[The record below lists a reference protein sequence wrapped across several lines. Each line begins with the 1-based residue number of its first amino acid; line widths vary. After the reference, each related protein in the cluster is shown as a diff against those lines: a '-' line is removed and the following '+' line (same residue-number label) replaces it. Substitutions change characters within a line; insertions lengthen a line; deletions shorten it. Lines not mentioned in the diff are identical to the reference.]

1 MKRTP
6 WVSFF
11 YCNGIISWFSFDLF
25 RLKSFTALFI
35 YLRTIHF
42 VLADISTCASLIAS
56 GFNYGKLLDFDDLE
70 NETAKPVLIGSVPL
84 NQAPDN
90 LYSNMPRQN
99 STGNRWVTKQ
109 RVGNFR
115 KRALVSLKKF

>member
-1 MKRTP
+1 M
-6 WVSFF
+6 
-11 YCNGIISWFSFDLF
+11 FSPT
-25 RLKSFTALFI
+25 SQP
-35 YLRTIHF
+35 
-42 VLADISTCASLIAS
+42 SCASLIAS

-115 KRALVSLKKF
+115 KRSLVSLKKF